1 MLAILRDYF
10 YSFAQ
15 PISKKATAIFKNIDL
30 PVYMHAW
37 IQQINGPGVF
47 GVRTELLSPSMVHRD
62 EGSCLSHR
70 LDSTHLHPNNIL
82 FFLLSRR
89 DVSPWRVG
97 KLYTILY
104 VRSAINEYKSWIID
118 LFLPLL
124 FFLSMQNCSVIG
136 GILLCGGLYSVL
148 WGKSR
153 ETKTVQCNIEA
164 TMVDAG
170 AQDEVH
176 RRELE
181 G

>member
-10 YSFAQ
+10 YSSAQ

-62 EGSCLSHR
+62 EGSCLSNR

-89 DVSPWRVG
+89 DGSSRQVDSHI
-97 KLYTILY
+97 LYCIY
-104 VRSAINEYKSWIID
+104 VRSKNNEHK
-118 LFLPLL
+118 LNNGPF
-124 FFLSMQNCSVIG
+124 
-136 GILLCGGLYSVL
+136 
-148 WGKSR
+148 
-153 ETKTVQCNIEA
+153 
-164 TMVDAG
+164 AG
-170 AQDEVH
+170 
-176 RRELE
+176 
-181 G
+181 